1 MLCITTELPFTEFHI
16 NAIGQW
22 ILALASSTRHN
33 ASGIHSQCCIY
44 PVCCFLKISNVS
56 FWDTETNAFVR
67 NNNEISHILYSIS
80 PWKHCPKLQHN
91 LTTSTSTPIL
101 VRDRAFP
108 SPQRPPVLL
117 YPSHPC
123 NCHRTQQLPSWAFIP
138 ENGNMFTDSHCNFI
152 HCSQKLET
160 AQMSISG
167 RMAAQTRVHHTMK
180 HDTTKHNSVVKRN
193 TTCMNL
199 QRTE

>member
-1 MLCITTELPFTEFHI
+1 MELE
-16 NAIGQW
+16 
-22 ILALASSTRHN
+22 LATPD
-33 ASGIHSQCCIY
+33 SQ
-44 PVCCFLKISNVS
+44 
-56 FWDTETNAFVR
+56 
-67 NNNEISHILYSIS
+67 
-80 PWKHCPKLQHN
+80 
-91 LTTSTSTPIL
+91 
-101 VRDRAFP
+101 
-108 SPQRPPVLL
+108 VLL
-117 YPSHPC
+117 KVQALLMFWPPKKLKELHFKGILSLSPTTNHKQGSHPC